1 MAFSQWLWIKYT
13 PEDRNILSSRVL
25 TLHHTGAI
33 SFDGLETGGK
43 WSYRNTSA
51 ELDCLEVDS
60 FDGQQFFFMEFHSLG
75 KPHRACRHCFQQI
88 SFHEA
93 VLLPNDHEA
102 YTIVTWSPE
111 SIDHKNKLDIL
122 IKKIELPKVS
132 LLNRRLH
139 CDPEAED
146 TNI

>member
-1 MAFSQWLWIKYT
+1 MAFQQWLWIAYT
-13 PEDRNILSSRVL
+13 PEDGNIWSSRVL
-25 TLHHTGAI
+25 TLHGTGAI

-43 WSYRNTSA
+43 WSYISKSGR
-51 ELDCLEVDS
+51 LDFG

-93 VLLPNDHEA
+93 LLLPNDHEA

-122 IKKIELPKVS
+122 IKK
-132 LLNRRLH
+132 N
-139 CDPEAED
+139 
-146 TNI
+146 